1 MGSWIYFILFGAVAG
16 WFAGK
21 LFKGKSFGFWA
32 NTVIGIAGGVL
43 GGWFLNALGF
53 SFGDGVIASLI
64 TAVIGGGLLVW
75 IAGLLK
81 K

>member
-1 MGSWIYFILFGAVAG
+1 MTSWIYYILFGAVAG
-16 WFAGK
+16 WIAGN
-21 LFKGKSFGFWA
+21 LFKGKSFGFWI

-43 GGWFLNALGF
+43 GGWFLNAIGF
-53 SFGDGVIASLI
+53 SFGNSTVSSLI